1 MRIISV
7 TSGKGGVGKTNLSAN
22 LGISLAQFGYRTVIF
37 DADLGLAN
45 LDVVLGTSAEY
56 SLHHALDGNLCLAE
70 VIANGPGG
78 VRFVSGGSGISKL
91 LNVSRKRLQNFLL
104 EIAQLED
111 STDVLIFDTGAGVDQ
126 RVLTFLRAADEVV
139 LVVTPDPA
147 SVTDAYATMK
157 VLLRNQKDANIHVLM
172 NQVESE
178 RQGEAIYRKLNE
190 IASHFLEAN
199 LTYLG
204 SVRQDA
210 EIAQWIR
217 LRQPFV
223 LADPRLRASRDVI
236 DIAKVVG
243 NRIKLYDDAGHLVE
257 RLENAFGLKKPEVIE
272 SQAQAA

>member
-22 LGISLAQFGYRTVIF
+22 LGISLSQFGYRVLVF

-56 SLHHALDGNLCLAE
+56 SLHHALDGSLCLAE

-78 VRFVSGGSGISKL
+78 IRFVSGGSGISKL
-91 LNVSRKRLQNFLL
+91 INCSKKRLQNFLMEL
-104 EIAQLED
+104 TQLEE

-126 RVLTFLRAADEVV
+126 RVLTFLRTADEVV
-139 LVVTPDPA
+139 VVVTPDPA

-157 VLLRNQKDANIHVLM
+157 ILLRNQKDANIQILM

-190 IASHFLEAN
+190 IASHFLDAN

-210 EIAQWIR
+210 EISQWVR

-223 LADPRLRASRDVI
+223 LADPKLRASRDVL
-236 DIAKVVG
+236 DIAKAIG
-243 NRIKLYDDAGHLVE
+243 NRTTMYGEAGHLGE
-257 RLENAFGLKKPEVIE
+257 RLQTAFGIKPELVVE
-272 SQAQAA
+272 PQAQAA

>member
-1 MRIISV
+1 MRILSV

-22 LGISLAQFGYRTVIF
+22 LGISLSQFGYRVLVF

-56 SLHHALDGNLCLAE
+56 SLHHALDGSLCLAE

-78 VRFVSGGSGISKL
+78 IRFVSGGSGISKL
-91 LNVSRKRLQNFLL
+91 INCSKKRLQNFLMEL
-104 EIAQLED
+104 TQLEE

-139 LVVTPDPA
+139 VVVTPDPA

-157 VLLRNQKDANIHVLM
+157 ILLRNQKDANIQILM

-190 IASHFLEAN
+190 IASHFLDAN

-210 EIAQWIR
+210 EISQWVR

-223 LADPRLRASRDVI
+223 LADPKLRASRDVL
-236 DIAKVVG
+236 DIAKAIG
-243 NRIKLYDDAGHLVE
+243 NRTSMFDAAGHLGE
-257 RLENAFGLKKPEVIE
+257 RLQSAFGIKPEVEIE
-272 SQAQAA
+272 PQAQAA

>member
-7 TSGKGGVGKTNLSAN
+7 TSGKGGVGKTNISAN
-22 LGISLAQFGYRTVIF
+22 LGISLAQFGYRVLVF

-78 VRFVSGGSGISKL
+78 IRFVSGGSGLSKL
-91 LNVSRKRLQNFLL
+91 INVSKKRLQNFLMEL
-104 EIAQLED
+104 TQLEE

-157 VLLRNQKDANIHVLM
+157 VLLRNQKDANIQILM

-190 IASHFLEAN
+190 IASHFLDAN

-210 EIAQWIR
+210 EIVQWVR

-223 LADPRLRASRDVI
+223 LADPKLRASRDVL
-236 DIAKVVG
+236 DVAKVIG
-243 NRIKLYDDAGHLVE
+243 NRTKLYDDAGHLGQ
-257 RLENAFGLKKPEVIE
+257 RLELAFGIKPEATVE
-272 SQAQAA
+272 PQAQAA

>member
-22 LGISLAQFGYRTVIF
+22 LGISLAQFGYRVLVF

-78 VRFVSGGSGISKL
+78 IRFVSGGSGISKL
-91 LNVSRKRLQNFLL
+91 INVSRKRLQNFLMEL
-104 EIAQLED
+104 TQLEE

-147 SVTDAYATMK
+147 SVTDAYATIK
-157 VLLRNQKDANIHVLM
+157 VLMRNQKDANIQVLM

-178 RQGEAIYRKLNE
+178 RQGEAIYRKLNDV
-190 IASHFLEAN
+190 ASHFLDAN

-204 SVRQDA
+204 SVRQDP
-210 EIAQWIR
+210 EIVQWVR

-223 LADPRLRASRDVI
+223 LADPKLKASRDVL
-236 DIAKVVG
+236 DVAKALG
-243 NRIKLYDDAGHLVE
+243 ARAKLYDDAGHLAE
-257 RLENAFGLKKPEVIE
+257 RLELAFGIKKEEPVEP
-272 SQAQAA
+272 QAQAA